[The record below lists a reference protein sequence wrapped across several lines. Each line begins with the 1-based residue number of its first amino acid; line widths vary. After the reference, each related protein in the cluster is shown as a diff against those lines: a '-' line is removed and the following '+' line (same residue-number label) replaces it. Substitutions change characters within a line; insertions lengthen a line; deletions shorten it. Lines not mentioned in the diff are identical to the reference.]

1 MNSRAVTIVGCL
13 PIVGC
18 GVALELSSRRRGSPI
33 PSFGALLGRVMST
46 RSGRVGVMT
55 GWLWVGVHF
64 LAR

>member
-1 MNSRAVTIVGCL
+1 MSSRAVTIVGYVL
-13 PIVGC
+13 IVGC
-18 GVALELSSRRRGSPI
+18 GVVLELASRRPGSPI

-55 GWLWVGVHF
+55 GWLWLGVHF

>member
-1 MNSRAVTIVGCL
+1 MTSRVVTIAGYL
-13 PIVGC
+13 LIVGC
-18 GVALELSSRRRGSPI
+18 GVALELASRRPGSPI

-55 GWLWVGVHF
+55 GWLWLGVHF